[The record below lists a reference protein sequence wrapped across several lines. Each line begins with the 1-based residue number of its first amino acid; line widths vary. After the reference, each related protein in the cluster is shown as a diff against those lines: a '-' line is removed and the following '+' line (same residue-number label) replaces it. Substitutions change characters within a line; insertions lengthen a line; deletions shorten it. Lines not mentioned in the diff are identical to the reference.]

1 MDKQLPAQKLRYDL
15 INQKIINYK
24 KENSFVLGNA
34 DLEAKSYEIEK
45 KILATQIQRSKLI
58 AAKEGVLKGYYLTQS
73 LSEVINPPIGPIS
86 FNRLGIINSGSENK
100 LLIRYRE
107 LLNEFSLAKTT
118 FKPNMEILN
127 SLKTQLELLKN
138 GVIEEQKLTINNALN
153 LNQIEEKK
161 YRDQLKKLNQKYF
174 EQPELIGKYEK
185 LLQEFKTEQ
194 QNLIGLRE
202 ARATFQLE
210 MAQNNAVWSL
220 LSMPSLNPD
229 PVFPSFRNN
238 LSFGFIL
245 ATFLAL
251 CLGFIK
257 EKLDNYYHDESEIKN
272 EFDQVILG
280 SIPYI
285 KELKNVKEETKSFR
299 DTLLKLEKVESFF
312 LIEESFRNFYTSLK
326 YLSSDRPIKSLSIT
340 SSIPSEGKTI
350 NSLFLAKVLCDIGKK
365 VLIVDADMRNPQ
377 INDSLLLDNI
387 KGLSN
392 LLIDK
397 ETNWKDCIQTVSWIE
412 KIYQLLLQEEYLLI
426 L

>member
-1 MDKQLPAQKLRYDL
+1 
-15 INQKIINYK
+15 
-24 KENSFVLGNA
+24 
-34 DLEAKSYEIEK
+34 
-45 KILATQIQRSKLI
+45 
-58 AAKEGVLKGYYLTQS
+58 
-73 LSEVINPPIGPIS
+73 
-86 FNRLGIINSGSENK
+86 
-100 LLIRYRE
+100 
-107 LLNEFSLAKTT
+107 
-118 FKPNMEILN
+118 MEILN

-251 CLGFIK
+251 CLGF
-257 EKLDNYYHDESEIKN
+257 Y
-272 EFDQVILG
+272 
-280 SIPYI
+280 
-285 KELKNVKEETKSFR
+285 
-299 DTLLKLEKVESFF
+299 
-312 LIEESFRNFYTSLK
+312 
-326 YLSSDRPIKSLSIT
+326 
-340 SSIPSEGKTI
+340 
-350 NSLFLAKVLCDIGKK
+350 
-365 VLIVDADMRNPQ
+365 
-377 INDSLLLDNI
+377 
-387 KGLSN
+387 
-392 LLIDK
+392 
-397 ETNWKDCIQTVSWIE
+397 
-412 KIYQLLLQEEYLLI
+412 
-426 L
+426 